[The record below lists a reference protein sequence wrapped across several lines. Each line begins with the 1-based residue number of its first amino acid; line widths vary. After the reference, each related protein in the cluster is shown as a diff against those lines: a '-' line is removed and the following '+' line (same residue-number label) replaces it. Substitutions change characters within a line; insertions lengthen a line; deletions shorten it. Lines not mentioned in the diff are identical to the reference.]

1 MFEGFERKLVDTGEV
16 GINCVIGG
24 SGPAV
29 LLLHGYPQNHTEWAK
44 IAPLLASEFTV
55 VCADLRGYGDSS
67 KPRGT
72 PDFSN
77 YSFRTMAADQVRLM
91 ERLGFER
98 FHVVGHDRG
107 ARVAHRM
114 ALDWADR
121 VLSLAVLDIVP
132 TYDMYNNVS
141 RTLAATFWSWY
152 FLPLA
157 EPLPERMIGADPD
170 FFYESL
176 MVRVGGAGPQ
186 EFDPAMMD
194 EYRRCWRDPAAI
206 HAWCCD
212 YRAGASID
220 LVHDE
225 ADLSRRIECPT
236 LALWG
241 ADGKMCEI
249 FDIEAHWRAR
259 CTTLS
264 VASVPGGH
272 WFPEQSAAESAIILA
287 GHINRTLPLVA

>member
-1 MFEGFERKLVDTGEV
+1 MFKGFERKLVDVGEV
-16 GINCVIGG
+16 SINCVTGG
-24 SGPAV
+24 QGSAV
-29 LLLHGYPQNHTEWAK
+29 LLLHGYPQSLVEWAK
-44 IAPLLASEFTV
+44 VAPSLAREFTV
-55 VCADLRGYGDSS
+55 VCVDLRGYGDSS
-67 KPRGT
+67 KPRGQA
-72 PDFSN
+72 DFSN
-77 YSFRTMAADQVRLM
+77 YSFRAMAADQVRLM
-91 ERLGFER
+91 AALGFER

-114 ALDWADR
+114 ALDWTDR

-132 TYDMYNNVS
+132 TYDMYNNVT

-176 MVRVGGAGPQ
+176 MARVGGNGPQ
-186 EFDPAMMD
+186 FFEPEMMD
-194 EYRRCWRDPAAI
+194 EYRRCWRDPDAI

-220 LVHDE
+220 LQHDE
-225 ADLSRRIECPT
+225 ADLGRKIGCPT

-241 ADGKMCEI
+241 ADGKMCKI
-249 FDIEAHWRAR
+249 FDIEAHWRER
-259 CTTLS
+259 CSHLS
-264 VASVPGGH
+264 TASVPGGH
-272 WFPEQSAAESAIILA
+272 WFPEQSAAETAAILA
-287 GHINRTLPLVA
+287 AHLRGELPPVS